1 MHDVSRTRSVAFMH
15 QMLMLDLPVRWLV
28 DRHAEA
34 PVAGMASCPRCLL
47 AAPARREPEKLM
59 HVFGECPAV
68 RMEVSRKCAEWML
81 LMPPEWQHRVYG
93 VARVPGRRRRGR
105 QGPGR
110 AGFQPP
116 VLLKIAAL
124 AVLRDAPDPCR
135 DACTLAVRIWV
146 DRCIVRG
153 EARRRGLLP

>member
-1 MHDVSRTRSVAFMH
+1 
-15 QMLMLDLPVRWLV
+15 
-28 DRHAEA
+28 
-34 PVAGMASCPRCLL
+34 
-47 AAPARREPEKLM
+47 
-59 HVFGECPAV
+59 
-68 RMEVSRKCAEWML
+68 
-81 LMPPEWQHRVYG
+81 MPPEWQQRVYG

-135 DACTLAVRIWV
+135 DACTLAVRIWE